1 MDIAAIKK
9 DVHGII
15 LQSNIIPQDAILKD
29 DTLLNEYGVDSV
41 GIVELI
47 ISIEEKYDFEFSSNE
62 LNLKDFETVNSI
74 SLLVHKL
81 VFHNKENI

>member
-1 MDIAAIKK
+1 MDIEAIKK

-15 LQSNIIPQDAILKD
+15 LQSNIIPQDSILKD

-47 ISIEEKYDFEFSSNE
+47 ISIEEKYDFEFSSNK
-62 LNLKDFETVNSI
+62 LNRKDFETVNSI

-81 VFHNKENI
+81 VLHNKENV